1 MNEKSDRIM
10 RCQEVQASLTCLFYA
25 NFWFDF
31 YDAGRRRR
39 RLSPSNC
46 GFTVVEDHP
55 K

>member
-31 YDAGRRRR
+31 YDAGRRRC
-39 RLSPSNC
+39 LSLSSCRIN
-46 GFTVVEDHP
+46 VVEDHP